1 MLLDECLFEDWDD
14 ARPNEAKV
22 YDLID
27 NGILNWETVGSAALS
42 QLSDDD
48 VGELARQC
56 SWFNNLDEAI
66 VSKKG
71 KEKLKQN
78 LKENDND
85 EENLSE
91 SVSKD
96 AQEVVNPV
104 MADAIRDQEEAEKV
118 KEQATKITK
127 DGKPTIKNESLD
139 VYNALDALNV
149 FNENLKKTK

>member
-1 MLLDECLFEDWDD
+1 MLLDECLFEDWND
-14 ARPNEAKV
+14 ARPNEAKL
-22 YDLID
+22 YGLID
-27 NGILNWETVGSAALS
+27 GGTLDWETVGSAALS
-42 QLSDDD
+42 WISDDD
-48 VGELARQC
+48 IGELARQC
-56 SWFNNLDEAI
+56 DWFNLEEAI

-71 KEKLKQN
+71 KEKLTQN

-118 KEQATKITK
+118 KAQATKITK
-127 DGKPTIKNESLD
+127 DGKPNIKNESLD